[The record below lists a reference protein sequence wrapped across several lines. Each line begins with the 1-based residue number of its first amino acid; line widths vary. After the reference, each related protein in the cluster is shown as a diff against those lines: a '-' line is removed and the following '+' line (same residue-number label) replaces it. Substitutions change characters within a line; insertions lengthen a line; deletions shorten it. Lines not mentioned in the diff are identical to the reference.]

1 MEGIERTYGKGH
13 SICHIVKE
21 NNETHLIPFQICY
34 SKSAKTHGMQLMHK
48 SHSTKLKARH
58 PPCFTNSA
66 ERIGKHDERLTADDP
81 DEGHLTSVSL
91 ALVGEFPL
99 SGIFPG
105 LRTQRATL
113 GAIGF
118 EGSQSLSP
126 TAFPLSPDVSRS
138 FETSLPKC

>member
-1 MEGIERTYGKGH
+1 MND
-13 SICHIVKE
+13 SPLM
-21 NNETHLIPFQICY
+21 THMKVTF
-34 SKSAKTHGMQLMHK
+34 
-48 SHSTKLKARH
+48 
-58 PPCFTNSA
+58 
-66 ERIGKHDERLTADDP
+66 
-81 DEGHLTSVSL
+81 TSVSL

-126 TAFPLSPDVSRS
+126 TAFLLSPDVSRN
-138 FETSLPKC
+138 FET